1 MVIRDL
7 QKQRTRLALIDAAVR
22 LVGQGQ
28 SPTLAEVAE
37 EALVSTATAYRYF
50 SSMRPLLLEVATR
63 QLQPTVDELLGE
75 LPADPEQRLDQMVD
89 RVASM
94 QLRHEALWRGV
105 LSAIQERW
113 FEEAERPPGERVPVR
128 GITRVGL
135 VEGALAPLRET
146 LPADRYRK
154 LSLAITLVFGAEAM
168 VSARD
173 VCGLDVDES
182 REIMR
187 WSART
192 LLRAVLAESAG
203 APADTDG
210 AGTGPDGAGDG
221 PGGGGS
227 GEGAGSDGGGN
238 GPGGGGNGSVPE

>member
-28 SPTLAEVAE
+28 TPTLAEVAE

-63 QLQPTVDELLGE
+63 QLQPTVDELLRE
-75 LPADPEQRLDQMVD
+75 LPADPEQRLDQVVD
-89 RVASM
+89 GVTAM

-105 LSAIQERW
+105 ISAIMERW
-113 FEEAERPPGERVPVR
+113 FEEAERAPEERVPVR
-128 GITRVGL
+128 GLTRVGL

-154 LSLAITLVFGAEAM
+154 LSLAVTLVFGAEAM

-187 WSART
+187 WTART
-192 LLRAVLAESAG
+192 LLRAVLAESS
-203 APADTDG
+203 DDG
-210 AGTGPDGAGDG
+210 ASGDA
-221 PGGGGS
+221 
-227 GEGAGSDGGGN
+227 EGNAATAEGNAATAEGNRN
-238 GPGGGGNGSVPE
+238 GPE

>member
-89 RVASM
+89 RVTSM

-113 FEEAERPPGERVPVR
+113 FEEAERPPEERVPVR

-187 WSART
+187 WTART
-192 LLRAVLAESAG
+192 LLRAVLAES
-203 APADTDG
+203 DG
-210 AGTGPDGAGDG
+210 GGNV
-221 PGGGGS
+221 PGGGGT
-227 GEGAGSDGGGN
+227 GSDGGGDV
-238 GPGGGGNGSVPE
+238 PGGGGNGSVPE